1 MIEIILEIIQQNS
14 GIKAAEEIAELIQTR
29 EGLFKIH
36 QGVTADLLERL
47 ADLQNGPPL
56 ERERKEWEELMKEI
70 RQHLK
75 ELK

>member
-14 GIKAAEEIAELIQTR
+14 GIKAANKIAAFIQSR
-29 EGLFKIH
+29 EAKGK
-36 QGVTADLLERL
+36 DLLERL

-56 ERERKEWEELMKEI
+56 ERERNEWELLMKEI
-70 RQHLK
+70 RQYLK

>member
-1 MIEIILEIIQQNS
+1 MIEIILEIIQRNS
-14 GIKAAEEIAELIQTR
+14 GIKAAEEIAAFIQER
-29 EGLFKIH
+29 EAKGK
-36 QGVTADLLERL
+36 DLLERL

-75 ELK
+75 QSK